1 MNDRFF
7 KTYPEM
13 KTQYFGFLTNLRQ
26 VHTFWCVE
34 KGHAQ
39 STAVPCLAR
48 MSCGWVP
55 GCRATPRE
63 SCSASRRSSTGS
75 TVRWVT
81 PANHAVI
88 RIAVFELQCSVRGLR
103 REELIKNSRD
113 LAFWVRLWGHY
124 NFSVLILSFSINC
137 LPSTVTNSNQLEQ
150 TVYWNWGKMV
160 KSFVILSNI

>member
-81 PANHAVI
+81 PANHVLLFALLAWSCNVLCEDWGERNWLKI
-88 RIAVFELQCSVRGLR
+88 PEIWPFELDCGGTT
-103 REELIKNSRD
+103 I
-113 LAFWVRLWGHY
+113 LASSFFLSQSIVFQVLW
-124 NFSVLILSFSINC
+124 
-137 LPSTVTNSNQLEQ
+137 Q
-150 TVYWNWGKMV
+150 TAT
-160 KSFVILSNI
+160 S